1 MPLKLLENSFRPQ
14 DHLCLC
20 LDGASLH
27 AREHGEKRQYKR
39 KIERSSA
46 FPQMLEEEKVEGRR
60 RDGDF
65 DGTHR
70 PQSGVKGFEN
80 E

>member
-1 MPLKLLENSFRPQ
+1 MYIFVSTDVRAEEDES
-14 DHLCLC
+14 
-20 LDGASLH
+20 
-27 AREHGEKRQYKR
+27 
-39 KIERSSA
+39 ERSSA